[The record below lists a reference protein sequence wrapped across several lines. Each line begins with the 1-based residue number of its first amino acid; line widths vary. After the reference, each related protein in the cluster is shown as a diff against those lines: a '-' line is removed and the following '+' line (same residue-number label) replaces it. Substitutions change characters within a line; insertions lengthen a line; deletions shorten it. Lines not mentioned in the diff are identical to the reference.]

1 MKKLVLIIILVVS
14 WQKGFSDTINFYHV
28 FVNDSIV
35 AKFNEESTNTT
46 VNLSKI
52 KLKENDTL
60 TVKHFLDAPRFLLF
74 GISITAEGIKE
85 KKLEATT
92 KKNFGKMSIPFKDI
106 LFLQKEYNQNH
117 FHVNFFQKLFA
128 ENLFAE
134 DLIKEENEIQTPKES
149 YLFKLVIK

>member
-1 MKKLVLIIILVVS
+1 MKKLLLIIILVIS
-14 WQKGFSDTINFYHV
+14 WQKGFSDTTNFYHV

-35 AKFNEESTNTT
+35 AKFNEYSTNTT

-60 TVKHFLDAPRFLLF
+60 TVKHFMDAPKFLLF
-74 GISITAEGIKE
+74 GISINAEGLKE

-92 KKNFGKMSIPFKDI
+92 KKNFGKMSIPFKEI
-106 LFLQKEYNQNH
+106 LSLQKEYNQNH
-117 FHVNFFQKLFA
+117 FHVNFFQKLYADKLLA
-128 ENLFAE
+128 EE
-134 DLIKEENEIQTPKES
+134 LIKMGNEIQTPKES